1 MCPERRN
8 PDFSEERI
16 EQAILGNLE
25 QIEAG
30 RKPVFTPK
38 PKLQPYH
45 PHPKYTGFLALYFHY
60 CYLLGRIEKRQY
72 PPRMT
77 PLLRKEIMKAD
88 VYKARLKFLQEN
100 NITTADDLTACLQ
113 QAENEVTQLAKQRT
127 GANDQNSFYKLNP
140 DVSDLPDKLAKNING
155 VKLLVMGTVD
165 TGGSGCVCPEHVMLK
180 AILTNLVFRRDDVV
194 IMDMEAGLEHLGRGT
209 ASMMDQFIVVIEP
222 GARSVQTYVRIKEL
236 AKDIGVT
243 KVRVVA
249 NKIRD
254 ESDRE
259 FIRSRIPADD
269 LLGFISYSP
278 TVIDA
283 DRKGLSPYDCSP
295 DALDEIRAIKAAIDA
310 KE

>member
-1 MCPERRN
+1 MKVAITGKGGVGKTTLASTLARLYADEGRTVLAADVD
-8 PDFSEERI
+8 PD
-16 EQAILGNLE
+16 ANLG
-25 QIEAG
+25 
-30 RKPVFTPK
+30 
-38 PKLQPYH
+38 
-45 PHPKYTGFLALYFHY
+45 LALG
-60 CYLLGRIEKRQY
+60 LTEEEVNSIVPVSK
-72 PPRMT
+72 
-77 PLLRKEIMKAD
+77 MK
-88 VYKARLKFLQEN
+88 
-100 NITTADDLTACLQ
+100 
-113 QAENEVTQLAKQRT
+113 QLATHRT

-295 DALDEIRAIKAAIDA
+295 DARDEIRALNAAIDA